1 MNLTRHV
8 KSRLFL
14 GVLLGLSLGATAHS
28 PGGVVTWAGTGA
40 DAKWETTENWAEG
53 KAPANG
59 DVLVFP
65 SATNTNGRNG
75 TPNIAL
81 NGITI
86 NADAGSY
93 QLNGKPIK
101 LKGDITDNSKEPQS
115 INLYITLMKSV
126 TISASG
132 ELALGGVIRGE
143 KFGITKTGEGQ
154 LTLTGASAYTGPTT
168 VRGGSLLLGNANAL
182 GTASTVS
189 LDGAKVSIS
198 QGISPSS
205 GPLNVASAS
214 VIDFGAGSGSH
225 TVTFANSQSLAWNG
239 TLAIYNWDG
248 DATASNSL
256 AFGTDNTGLTPAQ
269 LKAIVFYRDAGKT
282 RLGTAKWSSK
292 DGQLTFTQ

>member
-1 MNLTRHV
+1 M
-8 KSRLFL
+8 KSRLFI
-14 GVLLGLSLGATAHS
+14 GALLALFLGAITRS
-28 PGGVVTWAGTGA
+28 PGGEVTWSGA
-40 DAKWETTENWAEG
+40 STNGKLETVENWAEG

-59 DVLVFP
+59 DVLVF
-65 SATNTNGRNG
+65 AAAANTNIRNS

-81 NGITI
+81 GGIKI

-101 LKGDITDNSKEPQS
+101 LKGEIVDNSKDPQS

-132 ELALGGVIRGE
+132 DLSLGGVIRGE
-143 KFGITKTGEGQ
+143 KFGVTKTGDGQ
-154 LTLTGASAYTGPTT
+154 LILTGACAYSGQTT
-168 VRGGSLLLGNANAL
+168 VRGGSLTLGNANAL
-182 GTASTVS
+182 GIASTLL
-189 LDGAKVSIS
+189 LDGAKVCLG
-198 QGISPSS
+198 QGISPSL

-214 VIDFGAGSGSH
+214 VLDFGAGSGSH
-225 TVTFANSQSLAWNG
+225 AVTFANSQALAWNG

-248 DATASNSL
+248 DATASNTL
-256 AFGTDNTGLTPAQ
+256 AFGTDNTGLSAAQ
-269 LKAIVFYRDAGKT
+269 LKAIIFYRDAGKT

>member
-1 MNLTRHV
+1 MLV

-14 GVLLGLSLGATAHS
+14 GILLGLSFGAIARS
-28 PGGVVTWAGTGA
+28 PGGVLTWAGTGA

-59 DVLVFP
+59 DTLVFP

-75 TPNIAL
+75 TPSIAL
-81 NGITI
+81 GGITI

-101 LKGDITDNSKEPQS
+101 LKGDITDNSKDPQS
-115 INLYITLMKSV
+115 INLYITLMRSV
-126 TISASG
+126 VISSSG
-132 ELALGGVIRGE
+132 DLSLGGVIRGE

-182 GTASTVS
+182 GTASIVL
-189 LDGAKVSIS
+189 LDGAKVCLG
-198 QGISPSS
+198 QGISPSL
-205 GPLNVASAS
+205 GPLNVASAA

-225 TVTFANSQSLAWNG
+225 TVTFANSQSLAWTG

-248 DATASNSL
+248 DATVSNSL
-256 AFGTDNTGLTPAQ
+256 VFGTDHTGLTAAQ
-269 LKAIVFYRDAGKT
+269 LKSIIFYRDAGKT
-282 RLGTAKWSSK
+282 RLGTAKWASNN
-292 DGQLTFTQ
+292 GQLTFTQ